1 MILEVFA
8 LVFNRGA
15 RRVHLAF
22 RHAFKRLQH
31 EKLVGIVFF
40 FFTKIWGEEV
50 AFDIHQPLIVWQRR
64 AASLAHSPSANQ
76 VQQR

>member
-1 MILEVFA
+1 MILEIFA

-31 EKLVGIVFF
+31 ETLVGIDFLK
-40 FFTKIWGEEV
+40 KIWGEED
-50 AFDIHQPLIVWQRR
+50 AFNIHQPLIVW
-64 AASLAHSPSANQ
+64 
-76 VQQR
+76 

>member
-22 RHAFKRLQH
+22 RHPFKRLQH
-31 EKLVGIVFF
+31 EMLEGIDV
-40 FFTKIWGEEV
+40 
-50 AFDIHQPLIVWQRR
+50 
-64 AASLAHSPSANQ
+64 
-76 VQQR
+76 